1 MDSIKRKADIMS
13 DHIVENHG
21 LSEVRPDGKITTAD
35 LAEAGQSVPT
45 RVKRV
50 DGDLVV
56 EPLGTNAPGTEV
68 STDATGIPSNPVT
81 PVSAGVDAGTTGTA
95 AARAV
100 EQETGPL
107 FSGNEANELRARWDA
122 IQVGFVDE
130 PRAAVEQAD
139 ALVAGTMKRL
149 AEVFAAERSK
159 LEGQWD
165 QGENV
170 STEDL
175 RLALRRYRS
184 FFGRLLSV

>member
-1 MDSIKRKADIMS
+1 MDTIKREANVLPDP
-13 DHIVENHG
+13 IVENHG
-21 LSEVRPDGKITTAD
+21 LSELQPDGKITTAD
-35 LAEAGQSVPT
+35 LAGAGHPRSTVIEVDRVSETSLDSVP
-45 RVKRV
+45 R
-50 DGDLVV
+50 
-56 EPLGTNAPGTEV
+56 TEV
-68 STDATGIPSNPVT
+68 PSGA
-81 PVSAGVDAGTTGTA
+81 VSSSAITADGVRATA
-95 AARAV
+95 AARALQ
-100 EQETGPL
+100 QETGPL

-130 PRAAVEQAD
+130 PRGAVQQAD
-139 ALVAGTMKRL
+139 SLVAATMQRL

>member
-1 MDSIKRKADIMS
+1 MDTIKREANILPDPI
-13 DHIVENHG
+13 IENLG
-21 LSEVRPDGKITTAD
+21 LSEVQADGKITTAD
-35 LAEAGQSVPT
+35 LAGAGHSRPT
-45 RVKRV
+45 VIEV
-50 DGDLVV
+50 DRVV
-56 EPLGTNAPGTEV
+56 EVDRVAEPLAA
-68 STDATGIPSNPVT
+68 STPRVEIPRGGVPPV
-81 PVSAGVDAGTTGTA
+81 VTTDSGRGTA
-95 AARAV
+95 AARAL

-107 FSGNEANELRARWDA
+107 FAGNEANELRARWDA

-130 PRAAVEQAD
+130 PRGAVEQAD
-139 ALVAGTMKRL
+139 NLVGGTMKRL